1 MTRQNISPQY
11 RNLSPCLA
19 DIGNIAKLMAN
30 ASASKQS
37 TQRGDNMLHIKGVGS
52 HNPGDCA
59 IQALTNCFQ
68 TPYRDNLELSRRW
81 FGYPASSS
89 GGVDFEKYNS
99 WLITTAKQVCT
110 FNGVRGCV
118 WVRSRVDDSKA
129 KRYTERVTLGQW
141 LRQPEAINGRWIIAI
156 RGHVFA
162 VVDGVICDNYLPSQ
176 KCVMIAAYKMK
187 D

>member
-1 MTRQNISPQY
+1 MQY
-11 RNLSPCLA
+11 
-19 DIGNIAKLMAN
+19 
-30 ASASKQS
+30 
-37 TQRGDNMLHIKGVGS
+37 IKGVGS

-59 IQALTNCFQ
+59 IQALTNCFG
-68 TPYRDNLELSRRW
+68 TPYTDNLEFARRR

-110 FNGVRGCV
+110 FNGVRGAI
-118 WVRSRVDDSKA
+118 WVSSRADSNKA
-129 KRYTERVTLGQW
+129 KRYSERVTLGQW

-162 VVDGVICDNYLPSQ
+162 LVNGIVCDNYAPSDR
-176 KCVMIAAYKMK
+176 CVMIAAYKMQ